1 VGKSTTQNKILTN
14 TESLYH
20 IAKPV
25 KCDKGNVHIMCK
37 RESNEVLLKSK
48 NSFLKNIELGGEETW
63 VEEDGLGMGWTMARK
78 RSIQLF
84 TVLAET
90 KLVIR

>member
-1 VGKSTTQNKILTN
+1 MGKSTPQNKILTN

-25 KCDKGNVHIMCK
+25 KSDKSNFYVMGQ
-37 RESNEVLLKSK
+37 RESNDFLLKSK
-48 NSFLKNIELGGEETW
+48 NSPKNILEMEKLRLERTGW
-63 VEEDGLGMGWTMARK
+63 GLGWTMAKK

-90 KLVIR
+90 KLVTR